1 MLETITIGIS
11 LGCVYGLVAL
21 GVSLIYRTT
30 GVLSFAQGAFV
41 MVGGMVGAWL
51 ADDVGLPL
59 GLALLGGT
67 AAGALGGLVLAVAI
81 VIPLWKRG
89 ASPFMVVLG
98 TLVFLV
104 ISENL
109 VLNGL
114 GSQPRAVHAITPD
127 WKIHVVGQ
135 TIDSQVLWVLLATA
149 LIGGALYLLLMRSRF
164 GAAMR
169 ACAIDQQ
176 TSRLLGVSPT
186 RVAVSVFVL
195 TAAIAAL
202 VGLLIAP
209 IQFSAYSAAQAYGV
223 KGFLAAV
230 IGGLGDVRGAVI
242 GGLLVGLSEAF
253 IGVYVSSTYLE
264 LILLGILLAV
274 LLLRPRGVLPGMK
287 VVAAR

>member
-1 MLETITIGIS
+1 MLETFTIGIS

-41 MVGGMVGAWL
+41 MIGGMVGAWL
-51 ADDVGLPL
+51 ADDLGAPL
-59 GLALLGGT
+59 GIALLGGV
-67 AAGALGGLVLAVAI
+67 AAGALSGFVLAVAI

-89 ASPFMVVLG
+89 ASPFMVILG

-109 VLNGL
+109 VLNQL
-114 GSQPRAVHAITPD
+114 GSQPRAVRAITPG
-127 WKIHVVGQ
+127 WKLHVAGQ
-135 TIDSQVLWVLLATA
+135 AIESQVLWVLLATV
-149 LIGGALYLLLMRSRF
+149 LVGGALYVLLMRSRF

-186 RVAVSVFVL
+186 RVALAVFAL
-195 TAAIAAL
+195 TAAIGAL

-209 IQFSAYSAAQAYGV
+209 IQFSAYTAANAYGI

-242 GGLLVGLSEAF
+242 GGLIVGLSEAF
-253 IGVYVSSTYLE
+253 IGVYVSSTYLD
-264 LILLGILLAV
+264 LILLGMLLAV
-274 LLLRPRGVLPGMK
+274 LLLRPRGVLPGTK